1 MAITGILS
9 ITYATHDLAEGI
21 RFHELLGLTRVRSS
35 AEAADFELPD
45 GSAVL
50 LRSSTHPD
58 LPAPLGQD
66 VAGVREVCWAVDSAP
81 SLLQLAGQVATDRP
95 VRWTGEAECVF
106 ADDAGLSVRLRVA
119 HLRPLVTEPDPTNAP
134 GRVERLNRLRRWYER
149 AHPLQMQHVVFSSP
163 QPRAAARFYV
173 QRLGFRISDIQEEGG
188 VFLRAPGNIQHHN
201 LYWQRSEAT
210 AFRHVSYGVTN
221 LDALMAGAAFM
232 SRHGVKSRQGLG
244 RHRISSTFFYY
255 MPNPCGGDA
264 EYSTDSDCINDD
276 WQPRVWGRVFGH
288 IWWLAQGREQEP
300 EERMRLAT
308 EEDLKLA

>member
-1 MAITGILS
+1 MAITGIYS
-9 ITYATHDLAEGI
+9 ITYATDDLAAGI
-21 RFHELLGLTRVRSS
+21 RFHEQLGLTLVRSS
-35 AEAADFELPD
+35 ADAADFELPD

-50 LRSSTHPD
+50 LRTPEHAE
-58 LPAPLGQD
+58 LPLPYGQD
-66 VAGVREVCWAVDSAP
+66 VSGVREVCWAVDNER
-81 SLLQLAGQVATDRP
+81 SLAQLADGLSRDRTVHRYGQT
-95 VRWTGEAECVF
+95 ECTF
-106 ADDAGLSVRLRVA
+106 FDDAGLSVRLRVA
-119 HLRPLVTEPDPTNAP
+119 SFRPLPAEPDPTNAP
-134 GRVERLNRLRRWYER
+134 GRVERLNQLRRWFDR
-149 AHPLQMQHVVFSSP
+149 ARPLQMQHVVFSSP

-173 QRLGFRISDIQEEGG
+173 ERLGFRISDIQEEGG
-188 VFLRAPGNIQHHN
+188 VFLRAPGNVQHHN
-201 LYWQRSEAT
+201 LYWQRGDAK

-232 SRHGVKSRQGLG
+232 SRQGVKSRQGLG

-276 WQPRVWGRVFGH
+276 WKPRVWGRVFGH

-308 EEDLKLA
+308 EEDLKLT